1 MMSPEQNFTID
12 GTEYPLTSLSDEA
25 QSQLQMLRITD
36 QEIQRL
42 QWQLAI
48 AQTARNA
55 YAQALKTKLPS
66 PTELALQSD
75 TLKLN

>member
-12 GTEYPLTSLSDEA
+12 GTEYPLTSLSEEA
-25 QSQLQMLRITD
+25 RSQLQMLRITD

-55 YAQALKTKLPS
+55 YTQALKAHLPS
-66 PTELALQSD
+66 PTELALQND

>member
-1 MMSPEQNFTID
+1 MSTEQNFTID
-12 GTEYPLTSLSDEA
+12 GTEYPPSSLSDEA
-25 QSQLQMLRITD
+25 RSQLQMLRITD

-55 YAQALKTKLPS
+55 YAQTLKAKLPS

>member
-1 MMSPEQNFTID
+1 MMSSEQNFTID
-12 GTEYPLTSLSDEA
+12 GTEYPLSSLGDEA
-25 QSQLQMLRITD
+25 RSQLQMLRITD

-55 YAQALKTKLPS
+55 YAQALKAKLPS
-66 PTELALQSD
+66 PTELALQND

>member
-1 MMSPEQNFTID
+1 MSTEQNFTID
-12 GTEYPLTSLSDEA
+12 GTEYPLSSLSDEA
-25 QSQLQMLRITD
+25 KSQLQMLRVTD
-36 QEIQRL
+36 QELQRL

-55 YAQALKTKLPS
+55 YAQALKATLPS

>member
-1 MMSPEQNFTID
+1 MPTNDQSFTID
-12 GTEYPLTSLSDEA
+12 GTEYPLKSLSTEA
-25 QSQLQMLRITD
+25 RSQLQMLQITD

-55 YAQALKTKLPS
+55 YAQALRVKLP
-66 PTELALQSD
+66 TAVELAQQSD

>member
-1 MMSPEQNFTID
+1 MSTEQNFTID

-25 QSQLQMLRITD
+25 RSQLHMLRITD

-55 YAQALKTKLPS
+55 YAQALKTTLPS
-66 PTELALQSD
+66 PTELALQND

>member
-1 MMSPEQNFTID
+1 MSTEQNFTID
-12 GTEYPLTSLSDEA
+12 GTEYPLASLGEEA
-25 QSQLQMLRITD
+25 RSHLHMLRITD

-55 YAQALKTKLPS
+55 YAQALKAKLPS
-66 PTELALQSD
+66 PTELALQND

>member
-1 MMSPEQNFTID
+1 MISTEQNFTID
-12 GTEYPLTSLSDEA
+12 GTEYPLNSLSDEA
-25 QSQLQMLRITD
+25 RSQLQMLRITD

-48 AQTARNA
+48 AQTARNT
-55 YAQALKTKLPS
+55 YAQALKAKLPS